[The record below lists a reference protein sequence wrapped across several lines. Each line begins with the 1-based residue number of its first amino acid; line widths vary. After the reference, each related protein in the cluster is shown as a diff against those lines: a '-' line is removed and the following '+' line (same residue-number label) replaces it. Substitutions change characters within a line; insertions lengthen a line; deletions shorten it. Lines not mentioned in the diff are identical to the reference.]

1 MNKKL
6 YVGNLLYE
14 ATEDQLRDLFSQAGE
29 VVSAQVIRFADS
41 GRSKGFAFVEMID
54 EAAAQKDVEM
64 YNEYDF
70 MGRKLIVNEARP
82 KTMSGGRGNFDR
94 NRRFGGEDRGGY
106 DRSSDRGENRGA
118 GDSDMGAAAPQ
129 PEVDVVPDMPEMPE
143 MTETTETQTPETQ
156 TPETP
161 KEE

>member
-29 VVSAQVIRFADS
+29 VVSVQVIRFADS
-41 GRSKGFAFVEMID
+41 GRSKGFAFIEMID
-54 EAAAQKDVEM
+54 EAAAQKAAEM
-64 YNEYDF
+64 FNEYDF

-82 KTMSGGRGNFDR
+82 KTNNGGRGRFDR
-94 NRRFGGEDRGGY
+94 NRRFGGGDRGGY
-106 DRSSDRGENRGA
+106 DRGYDRGHDDRGENRGSR
-118 GDSDMGAAAPQ
+118 DSDMGQSDMGQEVTPQ
-129 PEVDVVPDMPEMPE
+129 DVDMSSAEMPDMPEMPE
-143 MTETTETQTPETQ
+143 M
-156 TPETP
+156 P

>member
-41 GRSKGFAFVEMID
+41 GRSKGFAFIEMVD
-54 EAAAQKDVEM
+54 EAAAQKAIEM
-64 YNEYDF
+64 FNEYDF
-70 MGRKLIVNEARP
+70 MGRKVIVNEARP
-82 KTMSGGRGNFDR
+82 KTNNDSRGRFDR
-94 NRRFGGEDRGGY
+94 NRRFGGGGHGDFDRGY
-106 DRSSDRGENRGA
+106 DRDRGHDRGENRPA
-118 GDSDMGAAAPQ
+118 PEAPEVTDMGPQ
-129 PEVDVVPDMPEMPE
+129 DIDMSAEIPS
-143 MTETTETQTPETQ
+143 ETPSEES
-156 TPETP
+156 P

>member
-54 EAAAQKDVEM
+54 EAAAQKAVEM
-64 YNEYDF
+64 FNEYDF
-70 MGRKLIVNEARP
+70 MGRKIIVNEARP
-82 KTMSGGRGNFDR
+82 KTNNGGRGHFDR
-94 NRRFGGEDRGGY
+94 N
-106 DRSSDRGENRGA
+106 SDRGENRDA
-118 GDSDMGAAAPQ
+118 GDSDMGPAAPQ
-129 PEVDVVPDMPEMPE
+129 QEVNASDMPEMPE
-143 MTETTETQTPETQ
+143 M
-156 TPETP
+156 P